1 MLSEKLKG
9 KYLDSIA
16 DDENLKKF
24 IKRQEIF
31 YYGIELCRAGNCD
44 SNDDIYTFFV
54 KIAWMIFI
62 LLLTVIITFFPYVT
76 QIIPLIISFYCFRTK
91 DIFAIIIILLI
102 QSLGIM
108 SFLGARGFYVNWGCL
123 YHPSNWA
130 LFVVLIDL
138 INLVLDIICPMIAYK
153 ICDSENLEIVKGLYA
168 HILAIFYNLYRQ
180 ISLYI
185 LFKKAYKEIRE
196 AETEIIKR
204 CIQEWAKEKRYL

>member
-1 MLSEKLKG
+1 MKL
-9 KYLDSIA
+9 
-16 DDENLKKF
+16 
-24 IKRQEIF
+24 
-31 YYGIELCRAGNCD
+31 
-44 SNDDIYTFFV
+44 V
-54 KIAWMIFI
+54 VMIFI
-62 LLLTVIITFFPYVT
+62 FLFTIIIVIFPYAI
-76 QIIPLIISFYCFRTK
+76 QLIPLFILSYCFRTK

-102 QSLGIM
+102 QTLGIM

-138 INLVLDIICPMIAYK
+138 INHVLDIICPMIAYK

-204 CIQEWAKEKRYL
+204 CIKEWAKEKRYLQIN